1 MKNKDGRCQNCF
13 GFDADSGECTAY
25 RPWGFYAMEEDGCT
39 FFNFHEDRR
48 MKMFWRI
55 KNYRNKKP
63 SLSNDNESKE
73 KERDKNDFLKERKEM
88 CKGCKYFEFS
98 ETIGSPNEKVWHCRD
113 GFTPSKDCKDMAAYN
128 DKCRKAYYREYP
140 NELQLK
146 IRF

>member
-1 MKNKDGRCQNCF
+1 MSNREERCQRCC

-25 RPWGFYAMEEDGCT
+25 RPWGFDAMEEDGCT

-48 MKMFWRI
+48 MKM
-55 KNYRNKKP
+55 
-63 SLSNDNESKE
+63 
-73 KERDKNDFLKERKEM
+73 
-88 CKGCKYFEFS
+88 CTGCKYFEFS
-98 ETIGSPNEKVWHCRD
+98 ETIGSPHEKVWHCRD

-128 DKCRKAYYREYP
+128 DKCRKAYYRKYP